1 MSNLMLTLAVALW
14 FQSTSAASIESP
26 PPFQE
31 YIGRAY
37 RFAASVNE
45 SPFVYATSDSGG
57 VMGRITGSM
66 YPFLEAEPATV
77 TEVDL
82 QDGGG
87 VRFEFATAS
96 LGAVRL
102 DIQHDRAGRTI
113 GAGEIDALIAM
124 LTEDPAAPRVVA
136 AEGSPLVHFAG
147 SNHAP
152 QGVGISGFASVE
164 AAEAAGKRA
173 CPACFA
179 GVSAIPD
186 LALELKIG
194 RLTARE
200 VYGAYLPTT
209 HPEKQQTVRE
219 AGVWVLAHWPS
230 PLRGYKYDFEVVSMG
245 TPNAVACPGGRI
257 FFSEELFDMCESRL
271 ELECVLAHEIAHV
284 EMRHGYRN
292 YRKSQQKAGWGA
304 ALGALA
310 GAVAS
315 NNKPQ
320 GAAVGAV
327 VAAAGAQIAL
337 ELAHAGYSRDREE
350 ECDFFAT
357 SYLLAQYGEPA
368 RAEMARAF
376 RKLDYTTEVITGE
389 REAFNAFASHPTMS
403 RRVDYVDNVRMVP
416 LDGPRTYVA
425 TNEAG
430 VVVLRVEL
438 QGISVHEWT
447 GVRPA
452 RRDASSMPDAGTERP
467 VVEYHKDLRCYGFAR
482 ASNAL
487 ADVIELKDITFD
499 YGGEKLKFDN
509 KEDTAL
515 APGQVVSFYIYNEKK
530 SSEGPSSVGERAPER
545 LEMST
550 GKSVRTVL
558 VEVGR

>member
-1 MSNLMLTLAVALW
+1 MFKLLIVVVTVLC
-14 FQSTSAASIESP
+14 FQSAPAAPAVSP

-31 YIGRAY
+31 YVGRSY

-45 SPFVYATSDSGG
+45 NPFVYAAADSGG

-66 YPFLEAEPATV
+66 YPFLEPEPATV
-77 TEVDL
+77 SEVELED
-82 QDGGG
+82 DGG
-87 VRFEFATAS
+87 VRIEFATAS
-96 LGAVRL
+96 LGSIRM
-102 DIQHDRAGRTI
+102 DIRHDRTRRTI
-113 GAGEIDALIAM
+113 NAGEIDALLAM
-124 LTEDPAAPRVVA
+124 VTEDPAAPRIVA
-136 AEGSPLVHFAG
+136 AAGSPLVHFGG

-152 QGVGISGFASVE
+152 RGDGVTSFASVE
-164 AAEAAGKRA
+164 AAEAAGKKA
-173 CPACFA
+173 CPACFS

-186 LALELKIG
+186 LGLELKLG

-209 HPEKQQTVRE
+209 HPEKQQAVRE
-219 AGVWVLAHWPS
+219 AGTWVLAHWPS
-230 PLRGYKYDFEVVSMG
+230 PLRGYKYDFELVSMG

-284 EMRHGYRN
+284 EMRHGYRD

-315 NNKPQ
+315 NNKSQ
-320 GAAVGAV
+320 GAAVGAA
-327 VAAAGAQIAL
+327 VAVAGAQIAM

-357 SYLLAQYGEPA
+357 SYLLAQYGENA

-376 RKLDYTTEVITGE
+376 RKLDYTTEVQTGE

-416 LDGPRTYVA
+416 LDGPRTFVA

-430 VVVLRVEL
+430 EVILRIEL
-438 QGISVHEWT
+438 QGVSVHEWM
-447 GVRPA
+447 GLRPVR
-452 RRDASSMPDAGTERP
+452 RETTASSAVGNAEP
-467 VVEYHKDLRCYGFAR
+467 VLEYHKDLRCYGFAR

-487 ADVIELKDITFD
+487 ADAIELKDITFD

-509 KEDTAL
+509 KEDTSL

-530 SSEGPSSVGERAPER
+530 STDGPIALGEQVPEK
-545 LEMST
+545 LEVSM
-550 GKSVRTVL
+550 GKSVRAVL